1 MGAGVCFQPIIWWLT
16 DSISIPAMKTI
27 PVCEAKTRL
36 SELLAAVELGEEVT
50 ITRRGRPVARIIAA
64 VESPAAALTQQER
77 VAGTFA
83 RLREMRQGRTLGGG
97 LREAIEDGRD

>member
-1 MGAGVCFQPIIWWLT
+1 
-16 DSISIPAMKTI
+16 MKTV
-27 PVCEAKTRL
+27 PVYEAKTRL

-50 ITRRGRPVARIIAA
+50 ITRRGRPVARIVAA
-64 VESPAAALTQQER
+64 VESPEAALTQQAR

-83 RLREMRQGRTLGGG
+83 RLREMRQGRTLGVS

>member
-1 MGAGVCFQPIIWWLT
+1 
-16 DSISIPAMKTI
+16 MKTV
-27 PVCEAKTRL
+27 PVGKAKAQF
-36 SELLAAVELGEEVT
+36 SKLLVEVELGEEVT
-50 ITRRGRPVARIIAA
+50 ITLRGRPVARIVAA

-83 RLREMRQGRTLGGG
+83 RLREMRQGRTLGGS